1 MHDQPLD
8 QSLNRAFDPSDQQTM
23 SPEEVEHLEQ
33 RLTRALE
40 TVPMPHIPADF
51 AARITSQLP
60 AKRPES
66 LTPTRYGQ
74 SAMRIGVVLTLATLL
89 ALALRASGRP
99 VFGLAESFLLTLF
112 VGLVLWLS
120 IWRHS
125 LR

>member
-8 QSLNRAFDPSDQQTM
+8 QPFDQSDQQTL
-23 SPEEVEHLEQ
+23 SPEEVEYLEQ

-40 TVPMPHIPADF
+40 TVPEPHIPADF

-60 AKRPES
+60 SKRPES

-74 SAMRIGVVLTLATLL
+74 NAIRIGVVLILATLL
-89 ALALRASGRP
+89 ALALHASGRP
-99 VFGLAESFLLTLF
+99 AFGLAESFLLTMF

-120 IWRHS
+120 VWRHS

>member
-1 MHDQPLD
+1 MHDQPLN
-8 QSLNRAFDPSDQQTM
+8 QPFDPSSQRTL

-33 RLTRALE
+33 RLTSALE

-51 AARITSQLP
+51 AARVAGQLP

-74 SAMRIGVVLTLATLL
+74 SAMRIGVVLTLVALL
-89 ALALRASGRP
+89 ALAVRASGKP
-99 VFGLAESFLLTLF
+99 DFGLAESFLLTLF